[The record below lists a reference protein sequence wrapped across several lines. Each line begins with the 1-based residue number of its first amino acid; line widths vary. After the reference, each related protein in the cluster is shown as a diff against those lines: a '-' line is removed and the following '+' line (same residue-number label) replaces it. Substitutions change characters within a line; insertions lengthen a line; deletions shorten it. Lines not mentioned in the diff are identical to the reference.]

1 MLTKKQLLEQI
12 RNKGISWKDKKG
24 FQTTASDLIL
34 AEYGDVSE
42 EILAK
47 FLNSYCSK
55 ISIISKKF
63 HTIKDFLDSKR
74 HTDFFNTVIEF
85 PSAQLEPQVILPQND
100 LEQIQA
106 HQDISEQPLD
116 ISQPIS
122 TGTLTDVSWLKRQT
136 IKRKRK
142 IHDNP
147 DVPCKKCKICSQKR
161 KNTDNAGAG
170 GKKPKI
176 SQRQSEKDAKM
187 VREEAVSAAAI
198 HLASAQGNL
207 LKGIV
212 KKTIR
217 TEAISICLLMFSFK

>member
-24 FQTTASDLIL
+24 FQNAASDLLL
-34 AEYGDVSE
+34 AEYGTVSE
-42 EILAK
+42 ESLAK

-55 ISIISKKF
+55 ISIGSKKF
-63 HTIKDFLDSKR
+63 HTIKDFLASKR

-85 PSAQLEPQVILPQND
+85 PSAQLEPLVILPQND

-106 HQDISEQPLD
+106 QDISEQPLD
-116 ISQPIS
+116 ISLPIS

-161 KNTDNAGAG
+161 KNNDNVDGLS
-170 GKKPKI
+170 KKPKL
-176 SQRQSEKDAKM
+176 SQRQKDKDAKT

-207 LKGIV
+207 LGSIV

-217 TEAISICLLMFSFK
+217 REVILICLLVFSF

>member
-24 FQTTASDLIL
+24 FQSTASDLLL

-42 EILAK
+42 ESLAK
-47 FLNSYCSK
+47 FLHSYCSK
-55 ISIISKKF
+55 IYIVSKKF
-63 HTIKDFLDSKR
+63 NGIKDFLDSKR
-74 HTDFFNTVIEF
+74 HTEFFNTVIEF
-85 PSAQLEPQVILPQND
+85 PSAQLEPLVILPQND
-100 LEQIQA
+100 LEQTQA
-106 HQDISEQPLD
+106 PQDISEQPLD
-116 ISQPIS
+116 ISQSIS

-136 IKRKRK
+136 TKRKRK

-161 KNTDNAGAG
+161 KNNDNASAPPS
-170 GKKPKI
+170 KKPKV

-187 VREEAVSAAAI
+187 VREEAVTAAAI

-217 TEAISICLLMFSFK
+217 RGAISIC

>member
-1 MLTKKQLLEQI
+1 MLTKKELLEQI
-12 RNKGISWKDKKG
+12 RIKGISWKDKKA
-24 FQTTASDLIL
+24 FQSTASDLLL

-55 ISIISKKF
+55 ISINSKKF

-74 HTDFFNTVIEF
+74 HTEFFNTVIEF
-85 PSAQLEPQVILPQND
+85 PSVNVEAQVILPQVD
-100 LEQIQA
+100 QELIEAPQ
-106 HQDISEQPLD
+106 QPLE
-116 ISQPIS
+116 ISQS

-161 KNTDNAGAG
+161 KNNDNVDGLS
-170 GKKPKI
+170 KKPKL
-176 SQRQSEKDAKM
+176 SQRQQDKDAKT

-217 TEAISICLLMFSFK
+217 REVISICLLMLSS

>member
-55 ISIISKKF
+55 INISSKKF

-122 TGTLTDVSWLKRQT
+122 EGTLTDVSWLKRQT

-161 KNTDNAGAG
+161 KNNDNVDGLS
-170 GKKPKI
+170 KKPKL
-176 SQRQSEKDAKM
+176 SQRQQDKDAKT

-207 LKGIV
+207 LGSIV

-217 TEAISICLLMFSFK
+217 REVISICLLMLSS